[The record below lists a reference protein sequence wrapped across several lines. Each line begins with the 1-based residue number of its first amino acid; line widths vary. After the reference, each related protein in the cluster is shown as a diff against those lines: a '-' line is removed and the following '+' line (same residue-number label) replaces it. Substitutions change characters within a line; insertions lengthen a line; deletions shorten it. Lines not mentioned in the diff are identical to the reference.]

1 MRLDINLASRP
12 YQDARE
18 FWLRWGTALVVVSIL
33 SLGLILS
40 TIGGWYNARRD
51 RATIE
56 EIRERIAQRDQLHA
70 QAEDFLNLPENRST
84 RDHAQIINA
93 LIDRKAFSWT
103 RVLEDM
109 EKVMPP
115 GVHLVSIRPELDEE
129 GQLAVKMVVAGSS
142 RDRAIEL
149 ARRMEDS
156 HRFSQTSIVNERTDH
171 AKDNTNMAG
180 SSVEFDMGA
189 IYVPQPFGESAS
201 QKDAPG
207 EDAPAA
213 PKKNAPLKPVAKGRK
228 S

>member
-1 MRLDINLASRP
+1 
-12 YQDARE
+12 
-18 FWLRWGTALVVVSIL
+18 
-33 SLGLILS
+33 
-40 TIGGWYNARRD
+40 
-51 RATIE
+51 
-56 EIRERIAQRDQLHA
+56 
-70 QAEDFLNLPENRST
+70 
-84 RDHAQIINA
+84 
-93 LIDRKAFSWT
+93 
-103 RVLEDM
+103 
-109 EKVMPP
+109 
-115 GVHLVSIRPELDEE
+115 
-129 GQLAVKMVVAGSS
+129 MVVAGSS

>member
-12 YQDARE
+12 YQDARD

-40 TIGGWYNARRD
+40 TVGGWYNARRD
-51 RATIE
+51 RATIA

-129 GQLAVKMVVAGSS
+129 GQVAVKMVVAGSS

-149 ARRMEDS
+149 AHRMEES
-156 HRFSQTSIVNERTDH
+156 HRFSQTSIMNERTDH
-171 AKDNTNMAG
+171 TKDNTNMAG

-189 IYVPQPFGESAS
+189 IYVPQPFGEAG
-201 QKDAPG
+201 AG

-213 PKKNAPLKPVAKGRK
+213 HKKNAPLKPVANGRK